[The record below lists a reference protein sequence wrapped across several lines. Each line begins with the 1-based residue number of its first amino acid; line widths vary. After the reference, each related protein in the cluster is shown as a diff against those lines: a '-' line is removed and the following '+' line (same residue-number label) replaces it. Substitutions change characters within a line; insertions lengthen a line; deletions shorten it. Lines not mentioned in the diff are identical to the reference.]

1 MTAPLHG
8 TVTLRDGMA
17 FDAVADSGHGLALD
31 ASPEVGGANRGARPM
46 ELLLLGLGGC
56 TGMDVISLLRK
67 MRQEVTAYRVELAAD
82 RADDHPKV
90 MTAITI
96 THVVTGRG
104 LDPAK
109 VRRAVELSAT
119 RYCPASAMLCAAAP
133 IRHRYRVI
141 DEETDEELE
150 GEVD

>member
-8 TVTLRDGMA
+8 TVKLREGMA
-17 FDAVADSGHGLALD
+17 FEAVGDSGHILTLD
-31 ASPEVGGANRGARPM
+31 ASPDVGGANGGARPM

-67 MRQEVTAYRVELAAD
+67 MRQEVTAYRVELAAE
-82 RADDHPKV
+82 RAADHPKV
-90 MTAITI
+90 MTAIAV
-96 THVVTGRG
+96 THVVSGRG

-119 RYCPASAMLCAAAP
+119 RYCPASAMLSAAAP
-133 IRHRYRVI
+133 VAHRYQVI
-141 DEETDEELE
+141 DDGTGEQTDGEL
-150 GEVD
+150 